1 VLKELKKIHFIGIGG
16 YGMSALARVLLNL
29 KFTVSGSDLQQ
40 SEITDSLALLGANI
54 HYGHSAGHVGE
65 AELVV
70 YSTAIPAGNPELEE
84 ASRRGLP
91 VWHRSELL
99 ASFLNEQYGLAVAG
113 AHGKTTTTSMLALV
127 LTHAGFDPT
136 VFIGGVLADYEGNAR
151 LGRSEYLVA
160 EACES
165 DNSFLRYRPRL
176 AVVTNVEADHLEH
189 YGGDFNRLLTA
200 YREFLGNIKPGG
212 TAVLC
217 ADDRYLPGM
226 KPAHLGSVVTY
237 GLQATAD
244 FQAKNLLAEGWNTSF
259 TVLQA
264 GRPLG
269 SIMLSV
275 PGEHNV
281 ANALAVVAGA
291 SLLGIPFAV
300 IKEALEMFRGA
311 KRRFQFLLQGQV
323 TVVDDYA
330 HHPTEVQATLQ
341 AARAGH
347 QGRVLAV
354 FQPHRY
360 NRTGLFMEEFARSF
374 TNADLVFLHKIYA
387 AGETPLPGVTSAEL
401 ARRMRAAG
409 TEVIQTDDK
418 EDLISRVM
426 QEAKTGDLII
436 SMGAGD
442 ITKIGHIIADKLES
456 SCAAG

>member
-1 VLKELKKIHFIGIGG
+1 MLKELKKVHFIGIGG

-29 KFTVSGSDLQQ
+29 NFTVSGSDLQR
-40 SEITDSLALLGANI
+40 SEITESLALLGANI
-54 HYGHSAGHVGE
+54 HYGHSAGHVAE

-70 YSTAIPAGNPELEE
+70 YSTAIPADNPELEE
-84 ASRRGLP
+84 ARRRVLP

-127 LTHAGFDPT
+127 LTHAGLDPT
-136 VFIGGVLADYEGNAR
+136 VFIGGVLADFEGNAR
-151 LGRSEYLVA
+151 HGRSEYLVA

-165 DNSFLRYRPRL
+165 DRSFLRYRPSM
-176 AVVTNVEADHLEH
+176 AIVTNVEADHLEH

-200 YREFLGNIKPGG
+200 YRKFLANIKPGG
-212 TAVLC
+212 SAVLC

-226 KPAHLGSVVTY
+226 KPAHLDSVITY
-237 GLQATAD
+237 GLQAPAD
-244 FQAKNLLAEGWNTSF
+244 FHATGLRAQGWTGAF
-259 TVLQA
+259 TVLQH

-269 SIMLSV
+269 EITLSV

-311 KRRFQFLLQGQV
+311 KRRFQFLLQGRF

-330 HHPTEVQATLQ
+330 HHPTEVQATLK

-347 QGRVLAV
+347 PGRVLAV